1 MDRAESEPIF
11 ATTSISTSFERR
23 ATRRSG
29 EFEIIKFVRNV
40 RAYFRAAKSTA
51 NRNSTLMKN
60 LGKVI
65 WRTFEMTGTRV
76 IKFNPGKN
84 DDRQLLM
91 PPNITHVAPSYF
103 RFQLVSWDSCVKP
116 YSLFLI
122 SIFLLLIFFYYL
134 IRLQNDYFNLKI

>member
-40 RAYFRAAKSTA
+40 RAFRAAKSTA

-91 PPNITHVAPSYF
+91 PPNITHVASSYF
-103 RFQLVSWDSCVKP
+103 RFQLVSRLLRKTLSF
-116 YSLFLI
+116 LFL
-122 SIFLLLIFFYYL
+122 SFYYL
-134 IRLQNDYFNLKI
+134 IFLLSDSSSKWLF

>member
-76 IKFNPGKN
+76 IKFNLGNN

-103 RFQLVSWDSCVKP
+103 RFQLVSRLLRETLL
-116 YSLFLI
+116 SLSYFYLFT
-122 SIFLLLIFFYYL
+122 SYFFYYL

>member
-76 IKFNPGKN
+76 IKFNLGKN

-103 RFQLVSWDSCVKP
+103 RFQLVSRLLRETLL
-116 YSLFLI
+116 SLSYFYLFT
-122 SIFLLLIFFYYL
+122 SYFFYYL